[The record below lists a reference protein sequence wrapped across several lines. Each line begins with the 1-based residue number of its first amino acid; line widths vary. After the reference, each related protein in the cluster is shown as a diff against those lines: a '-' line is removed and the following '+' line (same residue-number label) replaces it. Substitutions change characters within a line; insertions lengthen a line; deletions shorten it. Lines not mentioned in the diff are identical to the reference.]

1 MREAERRKLRWRSR
15 RGMLELDLLLAPF
28 AEEALDSL
36 SREER
41 ALYGELLE
49 REDRDLHRWLFGRA
63 RPEERFGP
71 LIERIRRR
79 GRRRPPG

>member
-1 MREAERRKLRWRSR
+1 MRGSGRRELRWRSR

-28 AEEALDSL
+28 VEEAWDAL
-36 SREER
+36 SPEER

-49 REDRDLHRWLFGRA
+49 REDQELWRWLFGQA

-71 LIERIRRR
+71 LIERILRH
-79 GRRRPPG
+79 RRPPG